1 MPRMPTIKV
10 CVKDGPGK
18 VALVEMPLPDPGP
31 GQALIRTTM
40 TSICGSD
47 IHLIDEFP
55 DIPAGI
61 PMGHEAIGVVEAVG
75 DGVERIRVGDRVVA
89 SCLTSCGTCERCTGG
104 EPQVC
109 STHGAPMNLLFGA
122 QGEAFLLNGAD
133 FSCAP
138 IPASLGDRDALFVS
152 DILSTGFG
160 AIERADFR
168 EGQTVAI
175 FAQGPVGLCAT
186 IAAKTYGASAIFAVE
201 SVPERVAMARRLG
214 ADEVLDPATAV
225 DKIMALT
232 GGRGVDVAVE
242 ALGRQE
248 TLTNCFRVV
257 HFGGTVSSVGV
268 YGAHE
273 QVAIPCD
280 GSFYHRRFVTTL
292 CPSGRERLLQL
303 LGLIERGRVDATALL
318 THAMPLSDVVRAYD
332 MFRNREDGV
341 LKIALS

>member
-1 MPRMPTIKV
+1 MPNVRV
-10 CVKDGPGK
+10 CIKDGPGK
-18 VALVEMPLPDPGP
+18 VSLVDMALPDPGP
-31 GQALIRTTM
+31 GQALIRTTL

-55 DIPAGI
+55 DIPAGV

-75 DGVERIRVGDRVVA
+75 EGVERIRVGDRVVA
-89 SCLTSCGTCERCTGG
+89 SCLTSCGSCEPCTSG

-122 QGEAFLLNGAD
+122 QAEAFLLNGAD
-133 FSCAP
+133 FSCTT
-138 IPASLGDRDALFVS
+138 IPSGMADRDALFAS

-214 ADEVLDPATAV
+214 ADQVLDPETAV
-225 DKIMALT
+225 EQIMALT

-242 ALGRQE
+242 ALGRQQ

-257 HFGGTVSSVGV
+257 RFGGTVSSVGV
-268 YGAHE
+268 YGASQE
-273 QVAIPCD
+273 LAIPCD

-292 CPSGRERLLQL
+292 CPSGRARLDHL
-303 LGLIERGRVDATALL
+303 LGLIEQGRVDATPLL
-318 THAMPLSDVVRAYD
+318 THAMPLSQVVRAYE
-332 MFRNREDGV
+332 MFRTREDGV